1 MISPGMSS
9 CEHSLNTLRYADRVK
24 ELAATDPTE
33 MKVSPTDDERELKI
47 EEQSNNSVLSDS
59 DLAQLRSLNVRQ
71 KIEFPRQLGLPSF
84 ETDRFFHLLGR
95 LSFFFFFNRR
105 VRFHKTFTRSTK
117 RYLRCKCWRRKS

>member
-33 MKVSPTDDERELKI
+33 MKASPTDDERELKI

-71 KIEFPRQLGLPSF
+71 KIEFPRELGLPSF
-84 ETDRFFHLLGR
+84 ETDRFFHLLG
-95 LSFFFFFNRR
+95 LFF
-105 VRFHKTFTRSTK
+105 
-117 RYLRCKCWRRKS
+117 